1 MSGIFH
7 INKEYKQ
14 SVHTE
19 IEKCYP
25 RLDFK
30 LIELAVRFYALDA
43 DVNFLLKMA
52 DCAPLLD
59 EELSSFVFNYLTES
73 SGSQCV
79 SMPLCPCRLVIVILL
94 YPRDWS
100 YRTELLQSCDFRK
113 EVDKRD
119 RQIWTRKEEE
129 DDDEERKEEMSA
141 FLSCYSF
148 SLLHYGVVTGRT
160 DEGMDGCRVGD
171 GVGEA
176 NGCVVML
183 GFTSLL
189 CSAGKRRRDGEGER
203 ERERDDDRKQGEE
216 YGEEEVCSDRLD
228 TDFPDIDLSQLD
240 TSDFDSVNCL
250 SELQWC
256 NDQVSDASPASIHYS
271 TADELFEI
279 EEENAALLAALTD
292 SLDGMVDA
300 EVGGLSVF
308 PALGEEPEQGEEEE
322 DNLPLSAQDFS
333 QSLGAETENSSML
346 KQLLL
351 TPPNVPAG
359 IDAHKDKVHGHR
371 YSNRS
376 LYLRPVRPPVK
387 VRNDKLLMTT
397 LRSGRKPRAVRPAG
411 RLCTELHRHLTT
423 ARDSEDTP
431 APDTEEDEEE
441 EEDEDSESEE
451 DEEEEAEE
459 EEEEESSSSEVEG
472 VAVVAAVPAE
482 PAKPQYS
489 SEKELRSVVELI
501 TYMHTYCLPTRK
513 QQGWERK
520 DRDLQRPRTRPEAS
534 RVGATN
540 SHSRVVLVTTPG
552 TSGGL
557 TGTGNSAPRRLP
569 FARRRE
575 MKANSLLR
583 ELLQQSSSFDVSKP
597 YRLHSP
603 PYTHSH
609 SPNRGGV
616 SAPSAPAKSAS
627 AHSPSSTIPKPEL
640 RKDSSSPERR
650 NHPSEV
656 PQSPEETAEDSSSF
670 SVRRSRRLA
679 SFPSRFAK
687 RLRPGRAREGEGK
700 DQEEKE
706 GRARVKLL
714 PTQAGGGTTTETP
727 PEQLTSGDGEPTKPC
742 CHNEKRS
749 CLCLPLNPKTTGE
762 SQYSTKPF
770 EQTLSVDLCG
780 TAGLTPPTTPPH
792 KPVEDELFKPAEG
805 GKGGEGVGG
814 GCSGDSGGG
823 GSDSVHPASN
833 AGASTKGSS
842 WLSRSHHQRK
852 LPEQTELYAQLRR
865 MGQAG
870 DSDTHY
876 KFGDHD
882 YCAPSLG
889 ESRKRSAAM
898 LGAMLQVQGGSD
910 GAGALAPKAADDQVS
925 DGNGKESGEGLV
937 VQEVG
942 EMLEKQTVTVVISSS
957 SPPSDCQPE
966 AATPPASEEEAER
979 SSASRSPSPIL
990 HLCPD
995 SPASK
1000 TQTPAVKKNGE
1011 NENSEICPDDKQ
1023 RNKAK
1028 SDEDNC
1034 QVFYIHNLPTS
1045 VTQNMLRK
1053 RFQVFGKAEDCKVII
1068 CNEERCGVIKIRQG
1082 GVQKHWRERETV
1094 FQNGPAGLRRLT
1106 RKRYIDLDEAGPG
1119 PVKSKYDALDFD
1131 TLLKEAQKSLHR

>member
-1 MSGIFH
+1 
-7 INKEYKQ
+7 
-14 SVHTE
+14 
-19 IEKCYP
+19 
-25 RLDFK
+25 
-30 LIELAVRFYALDA
+30 
-43 DVNFLLKMA
+43 MA

-59 EELSSFVFNYLTES
+59 EELSSFVFNYLTEN
-73 SGSQCV
+73 SGSQ
-79 SMPLCPCRLVIVILL
+79 
-94 YPRDWS
+94 
-100 YRTELLQSCDFRK
+100 
-113 EVDKRD
+113 
-119 RQIWTRKEEE
+119 
-129 DDDEERKEEMSA
+129 
-141 FLSCYSF
+141 
-148 SLLHYGVVTGRT
+148 
-160 DEGMDGCRVGD
+160 
-171 GVGEA
+171 
-176 NGCVVML
+176 
-183 GFTSLL
+183 
-189 CSAGKRRRDGEGER
+189 
-203 ERERDDDRKQGEE
+203 

-256 NDQVSDASPASIHYS
+256 NDQPADTSPTSIHYS
-271 TADELFEI
+271 TPDELFEI

-308 PALGEEPEQGEEEE
+308 PALGGEPCQEDEEE
-322 DNLPLSAQDFS
+322 DNLPLSAEDFS
-333 QSLGAETENSSML
+333 QSMGSETDDPSLLM
-346 KQLLL
+346 KLLL
-351 TPPNVPAG
+351 TPPNVPAAV
-359 IDAHKDKVHGHR
+359 DAHKDRVHGHR

-376 LYLRPVRPPVK
+376 LHLRQTRPLVK
-387 VRNDKLLMTT
+387 SD
-397 LRSGRKPRAVRPAG
+397 LRQERKPRAVRPAG

-423 ARDSEDTP
+423 ARQTGDTP

-441 EEDEDSESEE
+441 EDDEDSDSEE
-451 DEEEEAEE
+451 DEEDEE

-472 VAVVAAVPAE
+472 VAVVAPAE
-482 PAKPQYS
+482 PPKPQFS
-489 SEKELRSVVELI
+489 SEKELHSVVELI

-513 QQGWERK
+513 QQGWDRK
-520 DRDLQRPRTRPEAS
+520 DRDAPRPRARPEGPRTA
-534 RVGATN
+534 ATN
-540 SHSRVVLVTTPG
+540 SHSRVVLVAASG
-552 TSGGL
+552 TGGGL
-557 TGTGNSAPRRLP
+557 TGPSGPRRLP

-583 ELLQQSSSFDVSKP
+583 ELLQQSSSYDVSKP

-603 PYTHSH
+603 PYAHSH
-609 SPNRGGV
+609 SPSRV
-616 SAPSAPAKSAS
+616 SALTAKSAQNYS
-627 AHSPSSTIPKPEL
+627 HSSTTHKPEL
-640 RKDSSSPERR
+640 RKDSSSHERR
-650 NHPSEV
+650 SRSSEAQ
-656 PQSPEETAEDSSSF
+656 QSPDEAAEDGGSF

-687 RLRPGRAREGEGK
+687 RLRPGRAREGERK
-700 DQEEKE
+700 DREEREE
-706 GRARVKLL
+706 GRGGVKLL
-714 PTQAGGGTTTETP
+714 LTQAGGGTTMTETQA
-727 PEQLTSGDGEPTKPC
+727 EQRTTSFSTTEPNKPC
-742 CHNEKRS
+742 CHNEKRA
-749 CLCLPLNPKTTGE
+749 CLCLTLNTKSTGE
-762 SQYSTKPF
+762 SQFSTKPF

-805 GKGGEGVGG
+805 GKGGEGTGVGSGGDGGG
-814 GCSGDSGGG
+814 GCGE
-823 GSDSVHPASN
+823 SVHSASSTN
-833 AGASTKGSS
+833 AAAKAS
-842 WLSRSHHQRK
+842 SRPSRANHQRK

-870 DSDTHY
+870 DSDTHRT
-876 KFGDHD
+876 FGDHD
-882 YCAPSLG
+882 YCALSLG

-898 LGAMLQVQGGSD
+898 LGAILQAQGGGD
-910 GAGALAPKAADDQVS
+910 GVSLTLTPREADHQVS
-925 DGNGKESGEGLV
+925 DRNGKENGERLV
-937 VQEVG
+937 SKIAEQ
-942 EMLEKQTVTVVISSS
+942 LQQQTKALISSS
-957 SPPSDCQPE
+957 PLPPSRCQST
-966 AATPPASEEEAER
+966 AATPPFSEEEAER

-1000 TQTPAVKKNGE
+1000 TDSS
-1011 NENSEICPDDKQ
+1011 ENSEICTDDKQ

-1053 RFQVFGKAEDCKVII
+1053 RFQVFGKPEDCKVII
-1068 CNEERCGVIKIRQG
+1068 CNEERCGVIKIRQA

>member
-1 MSGIFH
+1 
-7 INKEYKQ
+7 
-14 SVHTE
+14 
-19 IEKCYP
+19 
-25 RLDFK
+25 
-30 LIELAVRFYALDA
+30 
-43 DVNFLLKMA
+43 MA

-59 EELSSFVFNYLTES
+59 EELSSFVFNYLTEN
-73 SGSQCV
+73 SGSQ
-79 SMPLCPCRLVIVILL
+79 
-94 YPRDWS
+94 
-100 YRTELLQSCDFRK
+100 
-113 EVDKRD
+113 
-119 RQIWTRKEEE
+119 
-129 DDDEERKEEMSA
+129 
-141 FLSCYSF
+141 
-148 SLLHYGVVTGRT
+148 
-160 DEGMDGCRVGD
+160 
-171 GVGEA
+171 
-176 NGCVVML
+176 
-183 GFTSLL
+183 
-189 CSAGKRRRDGEGER
+189 
-203 ERERDDDRKQGEE
+203 

-256 NDQVSDASPASIHYS
+256 NDQPADASPASIHYS

-308 PALGEEPEQGEEEE
+308 PALGEEPDQEEEEE
-322 DNLPLSAQDFS
+322 DNLPLSAEDFS
-333 QSLGAETENSSML
+333 QSLGAETEDPSLL
-346 KQLLL
+346 KKLLL
-351 TPPNVPAG
+351 SPPNVPTG
-359 IDAHKDKVHGHR
+359 IDAHKDGVNGHR

-376 LYLRPVRPPVK
+376 LHLRPVRPLVK
-387 VRNDKLLMTT
+387 SDLPQE
-397 LRSGRKPRAVRPAG
+397 RKPRAVRPAG

-423 ARDSEDTP
+423 AQDTEDAA

-451 DEEEEAEE
+451 DEEEEGEE

-472 VAVVAAVPAE
+472 AAVVAAE
-482 PAKPQYS
+482 PAKPQFS
-489 SEKELRSVVELI
+489 SEKELHSVVELI
-501 TYMHTYCLPTRK
+501 KYMHTYCLPTRK

-520 DRDLQRPRTRPEAS
+520 DRDLSRPRARPEAS
-534 RVGATN
+534 RPAATN
-540 SHSRVVLVTTPG
+540 SHSRVVLVAAPG

-557 TGTGNSAPRRLP
+557 AGTGNGAPRRLP

-603 PYTHSH
+603 PYSHSH
-609 SPNRGGV
+609 SPNRGGISV
-616 SAPSAPAKSAS
+616 PSASAKSAP
-627 AHSPSSTIPKPEL
+627 AHSPSSSTPKPEL

-650 NHPSEV
+650 NYSSEA
-656 PQSPEETAEDSSSF
+656 PQSPEEIAEDSGSF

-700 DQEEKE
+700 DKEEREE
-706 GRARVKLL
+706 GRAGVKLL
-714 PTQAGGGTTTETP
+714 PTQAGGGTTTEKQ
-727 PEQLTSGDGEPTKPC
+727 PEQLTSGDCSAGTTEPTKPC
-742 CHNEKRS
+742 CHSEKRA
-749 CLCLPLNPKTTGE
+749 CLCLPLNPKSTGE

-805 GKGGEGVGG
+805 GKGG
-814 GCSGDSGGG
+814 GGG
-823 GSDSVHPASN
+823 GGGGAGGGDGGGSGESVHAASN
-833 AGASTKGSS
+833 ANVATKGSS
-842 WLSRSHHQRK
+842 WLSRTHHQRK

-870 DSDTHY
+870 DSDTHRN
-876 KFGDHD
+876 FGDHD
-882 YCAPSLG
+882 YCVLSLG

-898 LGAMLQVQGGSD
+898 LGAMLQAQGGSD
-910 GAGALAPKAADDQVS
+910 GVSSPAPPKAADDQVS
-925 DGNGKESGEGLV
+925 ADEHGKENGERLV
-937 VQEVG
+937 LSEVA
-942 EMLEKQTVTVVISSS
+942 EPQQQTATIVISSL
-957 SPPSDCQPE
+957 PPSNCQLA

-995 SPASK
+995 SPSSK
-1000 TQTPAVKKNGE
+1000 TDSS
-1011 NENSEICPDDKQ
+1011 ENSEICPDDKQ

-1034 QVFYIHNLPTS
+1034 QVFYIHNLPSS

-1068 CNEERCGVIKIRQG
+1068 CNEERCGVIKIRQA
-1082 GVQKHWRERETV
+1082 GVQRHWRERETV

>member
-1 MSGIFH
+1 
-7 INKEYKQ
+7 
-14 SVHTE
+14 
-19 IEKCYP
+19 
-25 RLDFK
+25 
-30 LIELAVRFYALDA
+30 
-43 DVNFLLKMA
+43 MA

-59 EELSSFVFNYLTES
+59 EELSSFVFNYLTEN
-73 SGSQCV
+73 SGSQ
-79 SMPLCPCRLVIVILL
+79 
-94 YPRDWS
+94 
-100 YRTELLQSCDFRK
+100 
-113 EVDKRD
+113 
-119 RQIWTRKEEE
+119 
-129 DDDEERKEEMSA
+129 
-141 FLSCYSF
+141 
-148 SLLHYGVVTGRT
+148 
-160 DEGMDGCRVGD
+160 
-171 GVGEA
+171 
-176 NGCVVML
+176 
-183 GFTSLL
+183 
-189 CSAGKRRRDGEGER
+189 
-203 ERERDDDRKQGEE
+203 

-256 NDQVSDASPASIHYS
+256 NDQPADVSPASIHYS

-308 PALGEEPEQGEEEE
+308 PALGGEPDQEEE
-322 DNLPLSAQDFS
+322 DEDSLSLCTEDFS
-333 QSLGAETENSSML
+333 QSLGAETEDPSLL
-346 KQLLL
+346 KKLLL

-359 IDAHKDKVHGHR
+359 IDAHKDRVQGHR

-376 LYLRPVRPPVK
+376 LQLRPVRPLVK
-387 VRNDKLLMTT
+387 SD
-397 LRSGRKPRAVRPAG
+397 LRQERKPRAVRPAG

-431 APDTEEDEEE
+431 VPDTEEDEEDE
-441 EEDEDSESEE
+441 ESESEE
-451 DEEEEAEE
+451 DEEEEEGGE

-482 PAKPQYS
+482 PAKPQFS

-520 DRDLQRPRTRPEAS
+520 DREAPRPRARPEAS
-534 RVGATN
+534 RLAATN
-540 SHSRVVLVTTPG
+540 SHSRVVLVATPG
-552 TSGGL
+552 TSGGF
-557 TGTGNSAPRRLP
+557 TGTGMSAPRRLP

-603 PYTHSH
+603 PYSH
-609 SPNRGGV
+609 SPNRVGV
-616 SAPSAPAKSAS
+616 SAPSTAAKSAS
-627 AHSPSSTIPKPEL
+627 TYVPSSSTPKLEL
-640 RKDSSSPERR
+640 RKDSSSHERR
-650 NHPSEV
+650 SYSSEG
-656 PQSPEETAEDSSSF
+656 PQSPDETAEDGGSF

-687 RLRPGRAREGEGK
+687 RLRPGRDREER
-700 DQEEKE
+700 EE
-706 GRARVKLL
+706 GRAGVKLM
-714 PTQAGGGTTTETP
+714 PTQAGGGTTTEKQ
-727 PEQLTSGDGEPTKPC
+727 PEQLTSDDGSAGTTEPTKPC
-742 CHNEKRS
+742 CHEKRA
-749 CLCLPLNPKTTGE
+749 CLCLPLNPKSTGRE

-770 EQTLSVDLCG
+770 EQTLGVDLCG

-805 GKGGEGVGG
+805 GKGGEGTVGG
-814 GCSGDSGGG
+814 DG
-823 GSDSVHPASN
+823 GSEAS
-833 AGASTKGSS
+833 STNTSTAARGSS
-842 WLSRSHHQRK
+842 WLSRTHHQRK

-870 DSDTHY
+870 DIDTQRT
-876 KFGDHD
+876 FGDHD
-882 YCAPSLG
+882 YCALSLG

-898 LGAMLQVQGGSD
+898 LGAILQVQGGSD
-910 GAGALAPKAADDQVS
+910 GVGSQAPKAADDQVS
-925 DGNGKESGEGLV
+925 DGNGKENRERLV
-937 VQEVG
+937 VSEIA
-942 EMLEKQTVTVVISSS
+942 ELLEHHTPMMVISSS
-957 SPPSDCQPE
+957 PPLHCQSA
-966 AATPPASEEEAER
+966 AATPPVSEEEAER

-1000 TQTPAVKKNGE
+1000 TDSS
-1011 NENSEICPDDKQ
+1011 ENSEICPDDKQ

-1053 RFQVFGKAEDCKVII
+1053 RFQIFGKPEDCKVII
-1068 CNEERCGVIKIRQG
+1068 CNEERCGVIKIRQS